1 MAILPCLS
9 LPCSCKQSFIHAL
22 EVRSINPWFPMTDAG
37 GSVALSVT
45 GVAPRIKRFLP
56 MSYVSDGLHP
66 HYSVIFCQS
75 KFWRIANCL
84 SMNVR

>member
-1 MAILPCLS
+1 MAILPRLS

-22 EVRSINPWFPMTDAG
+22 EVRFPMTDAG
-37 GSVALSVT
+37 GSVALFVIGVT
-45 GVAPRIKRFLP
+45 PRIKRFLS

-66 HYSVIFCQS
+66 HYSVIFCQP

-84 SMNVR
+84 SMNVQ

>member
-1 MAILPCLS
+1 MAIQPCLS

-37 GSVALSVT
+37 GSVALSVI
-45 GVAPRIKRFLP
+45 GVTPRIKRLLS

-66 HYSVIFCQS
+66 HYSVIFCQP

-84 SMNVR
+84 SMNVQ